1 MLYWQKGTSS
11 ARKIRWLS
19 RAVRRW
25 RKGSDHIPVRVDS
38 ASQRLQILCRSVS
51 GRMLGWSVGI
61 VFVKHTL
68 KFRKYVKI
76 FQIIK
81 TLFVMYHEHL
91 KVTTNSIFSLVCPFQ
106 EPVMLSTTHLMLL
119 ISLSQTKPSTFE
131 MIFPSHPDIALNEP
145 VSPQCLRLVLLS
157 PKDFHNLPKS
167 PDKSSRTSS
176 MDDLSHSSFTPFD
189 LLVGEAWVQI
199 ICYQKHSLPF
209 GYITKL
215 W

>member
-1 MLYWQKGTSS
+1 MRAISKYKPGGGGGGGCLYLEKLIFGILWYSNNT
-11 ARKIRWLS
+11 IRPNELVLS
-19 RAVRRW
+19 FKKRNT
-25 RKGSDHIPVRVDS
+25 
-38 ASQRLQILCRSVS
+38 LL
-51 GRMLGWSVGI
+51 SVGI

-119 ISLSQTKPSTFE
+119 ISLPQTKPSTFE
-131 MIFPSHPDIALNEP
+131 MIFPSHPDIALNQP

-215 W
+215 